1 MAQLIVRNL
10 DPALVRRLKQR
21 AAANNRAAEAEHREI
36 LKQAL
41 AAPTRGSL
49 KAALLAI
56 PDVGQDADF
65 ARPRVR
71 TRRTRL

>member
-1 MAQLIVRNL
+1 MAQ
-10 DPALVRRLKQR
+10 
-21 AAANNRAAEAEHREI
+21 
-36 LKQAL
+36 QAL